1 MATLEDKVLGRKDLK
16 YRIKFINTCIMRIR
30 FGHRKERTVRGYK
43 LYIFKMMK
51 DVIKKNMCNFEN
63 LLRAT
68 DCPEPPERDETLAD
82 CYIFFDKCIEKFRI
96 KKGANF
102 YYYFNK
108 ALSRNFYKEY
118 QRYQRNSGIELTDA
132 MEVVH
137 PALRQNENFDTTNVL
152 FESLGFTELDIRI
165 ANSRLKG
172 QRTSEFLKENKDVTN
187 DQYFRSLK
195 HMKETLRNAQENGQ
209 Y

>member
-1 MATLEDKVLGRKDLK
+1 
-16 YRIKFINTCIMRIR
+16 
-30 FGHRKERTVRGYK
+30 
-43 LYIFKMMK
+43 
-51 DVIKKNMCNFEN
+51 
-63 LLRAT
+63 
-68 DCPEPPERDETLAD
+68 
-82 CYIFFDKCIEKFRI
+82 
-96 KKGANF
+96 
-102 YYYFNK
+102 
-108 ALSRNFYKEY
+108 
-118 QRYQRNSGIELTDA
+118 